1 MLMQLISTC
10 NIHILH
16 SFKAY
21 FAYAMEMHHLGSFIL
36 VLNVC
41 FFAAVYKIL
50 NRFTGFW
57 SAMFV
62 VGCYDFKLGGGA
74 LFCDLFKTSKAAQ
87 SCFYLFIIAHIILT
101 SQMKIC
107 VFLCFLQEGYTY
119 KGILLGGI
127 TKPQTCLGR
136 L

>member
-87 SCFYLFIIAHIILT
+87 SCFYLFIYNST
-101 SQMKIC
+101 YYSYKSDENMC
-107 VFLCFLQEGYTY
+107 FSVFPT
-119 KGILLGGI
+119 GGVYI
-127 TKPQTCLGR
+127 
-136 L
+136 